1 MSRRV
6 LTVLVMLICMTSY
19 GCAGMTSFDGD
30 SDNEAEK
37 LNKSKGEL
45 WNEVKSLKQS
55 NEESRR
61 IILEKQKDIDQLNNQ
76 TVDLNKEIEAL
87 KLEVQQAKEMMQTEI
102 VKTDTEDKSIE
113 DQSNPL
119 KDEPVDIVEK
129 TIPDIRIDP
138 KNLKVKVLSG
148 DGRISSAK
156 AMLRSL
162 TKMGYKAE
170 NIGMASRSNF
180 DVTTIYFAPEYKNEA
195 QHLAAQLGGGAVSK
209 SLTWPSIFHIIVV
222 SVEAKSEKHPSGKKA
237 ALPTTSEDTVSGH
250 QSPQA
255 APAQKNKVIG
265 NRDSLRYH
273 LPGMKYYHQVK
284 AHHRVEFSSEDE
296 ALKAGYHKAPR

>member
-30 SDNEAEK
+30 SDKETEQ
-37 LNKSKGEL
+37 LHKSKGEL
-45 WNEVKSLKQS
+45 WDEVKRLKQS
-55 NEESRR
+55 NEDSRR
-61 IILEKQKDIDQLNNQ
+61 IILEKQKDIDQLNKQ
-76 TVDLNKEIEAL
+76 TVDLNKEIEDL

-113 DQSNPL
+113 DQSSPL
-119 KDEPVDIVEK
+119 EEPADIVEK
-129 TIPDIRIDP
+129 TIPDKRIDP
-138 KNLKVKVLSG
+138 KNIKVKVLSG
-148 DGRISSAK
+148 DGRTSSAK
-156 AMLRSL
+156 VILRSL

-170 NIGMASRSNF
+170 NMGMAHRSNF

-195 QHLAAQLGGGAVSK
+195 QHLAAQLGGGTVSK

-222 SVEAKSEKHPSGKKA
+222 SVEARSVKHPSGKKA
-237 ALPTTSEDTVSGH
+237 ALPATSEDAVSGP

-255 APAQKNKVIG
+255 APVQKNKVIG
-265 NRDSLRYH
+265 NRDSMRYH

-284 AHHRVEFSSEDE
+284 GHHRVEFSSEDE